1 MRASFV
7 ISNSFL
13 VPVFWVFFFNTLWG
27 PCFRASFNIFN
38 LWLFVCMFRCFQA
51 VHRTFDLLMLF
62 VSMMVFYFAI
72 WMWCLLYIYIFF
84 VKRCDF

>member
-1 MRASFV
+1 MYEGFFCNFEQLLGARV
-7 ISNSFL
+7 LGVFL
-13 VPVFWVFFFNTLWG
+13 TFSVFG
-27 PCFRASFNIFN
+27 Y
-38 LWLFVCMFRCFQA
+38 LFALCMFRCFQA